1 MKTSRLSLA
10 AIAALGISTV
20 SLSASNLIDIKL
32 PNKSWKFIGVNG
44 GFTEHSGVVFEV
56 NTSQYNKFANET
68 VDDNASTTVY
78 EDGGNNVVTFKVID
92 NSSATEFS
100 SAKMYVSSD
109 GHSYDGTYSQPEMYV
124 YVDTGDG
131 NTTPDIRIKYQ
142 ADYEGETFYL
152 ELNGSDYVY
161 RGTFDSAA
169 TYENPQALVNL
180 SGYGGYAEENLS
192 IDYVFDRNITNNPGA
207 PGVSGSKSKY
217 TYSSNH
223 DDIGSSDTL
232 RIYYYD
238 AVNSTWKT
246 YIKKNGSVISEDFT
260 ALEKGK
266 GYWVKYEASNEHNDS
281 GLILG
286 DTGIQP
292 SDYSASELTEGW
304 NMLSFNDSSLIATG
318 GTGMVVEF
326 NSSVSPDFTIL
337 DSEGTDSID
346 VNVTYETNVSVISKI
361 TQQINKQIAQ
371 AKAYG
376 TLSKN
381 FNIVAIPVGDNAGG
395 DATKDTNKIV
405 LLSDKKFR
413 LKDSGSGTVKSATT
427 LYGQALYVPSK
438 GKKTST
444 GNDVNTTAVE
454 SVY

>member
-20 SLSASNLIDIKL
+20 SLSASNLIDIRL
-32 PNKSWKFIGVNG
+32 PHNSWKFIGVNG
-44 GFTEHSGVVFEV
+44 GFTELSSSVFDI
-56 NTSQYNKFANET
+56 NTSKYDKTGSEGI
-68 VDDNASTTVY
+68 DDNASTTVY
-78 EDGGNNVVTFKVID
+78 SDSNGNLVTFKVID
-92 NSSATEFS
+92 HSSATEFS
-100 SAKMYVSSD
+100 SAVMYVSSD

-169 TYENPQALVNL
+169 TYESPQALVNL
-180 SGYGGYAEENLS
+180 SGNGGYAEENLS

-207 PGVSGSKSKY
+207 AGVSGSKSRY
-217 TYSSNH
+217 QYSSNH
-223 DDIGSSDTL
+223 DDIGSNDTL

-246 YIKKNGSVISEDFT
+246 YIKKNGSVISQDFT

-266 GYWVKYEASNEHNDS
+266 GYWVKFEHNNS
-281 GLILG
+281 LNEAGLILG

-292 SDYSASELTEGW
+292 SDYNASELTTGW

-318 GTGMVVEF
+318 GTGIIVEL
-326 NSSVSPDFTIL
+326 NASSGSANLDTNITIA
-337 DSEGTDSID
+337 DSEGTESIA
-346 VNVTYETNVSVISKI
+346 VSVLDSDYNRSSASNTLKI
-361 TQQINKQIAQ
+361 VESINKQIA
-371 AKAYG
+371 
-376 TLSKN
+376 
-381 FNIVAIPVGDNAGG
+381 VACLNGIAIFV
-395 DATKDTNKIV
+395 
-405 LLSDKKFR
+405 
-413 LKDSGSGTVKSATT
+413 
-427 LYGQALYVPSK
+427 
-438 GKKTST
+438 
-444 GNDVNTTAVE
+444 
-454 SVY
+454 